1 MEHMKV
7 HRGWLFLRGKFRW
20 KKRWGVV
27 VACNKQRTS
36 KELCVFHSPDDVRP
50 DAVLLVDESA
60 RASPFTS
67 SDSFCWLKREY
78 AFIFDKPVMCQR
90 VKRQKLTRSPIC
102 RKTISQEDV
111 QTRDLVFAADNFH
124 NLERW
129 QRVLQS
135 NNFYDRETGAPLY
148 GMPPYDVPRG
158 ELYYWPHE
166 LVENVRSST
175 LRQQERREEN
185 RESLAERLRRTL
197 EQPQPQD
204 EEPIENMLRGLQEP
218 NTADGNNQARVRFAT
233 SELHKTVEVV
243 QPAQHPP
250 PSEGEGNNE
259 QESSVGANDEQQISS
274 SLETEEPDFTTRT
287 QISELLSTDA
297 DGVPLLQPNYDKTTG
312 LAATYQPP
320 NIKLIE
326 EKLEKISQFSLEL
339 MNERDELALMIAHV
353 KEQTIRLAAAA
364 GVPTHKTGYVMS
376 FSVALEQC
384 CEALLEHI

>member
-1 MEHMKV
+1 MVAAEGRRGEGVIHQLIAAGADVNAEDGTKLKNTALHYAAMTNSDTLTVNALLEAGADAFALNRKGLSPLDLARQYRREAVAAALMEHMKV

-102 RKTISQEDV
+102 RKTMSQEDV

-233 SELHKTVEVV
+233 SELHKTVEV
-243 QPAQHPP
+243 
-250 PSEGEGNNE
+250 
-259 QESSVGANDEQQISS
+259 
-274 SLETEEPDFTTRT
+274 EPDLCGMCCSQRRNAVCAPCGHRAGCHACLRT
-287 QISELLSTDA
+287 
-297 DGVPLLQPNYDKTTG
+297 
-312 LAATYQPP
+312 
-320 NIKLIE
+320 
-326 EKLEKISQFSLEL
+326 
-339 MNERDELALMIAHV
+339 
-353 KEQTIRLAAAA
+353 
-364 GVPTHKTGYVMS
+364 VMHTS
-376 FSVALEQC
+376 HA
-384 CEALLEHI
+384 